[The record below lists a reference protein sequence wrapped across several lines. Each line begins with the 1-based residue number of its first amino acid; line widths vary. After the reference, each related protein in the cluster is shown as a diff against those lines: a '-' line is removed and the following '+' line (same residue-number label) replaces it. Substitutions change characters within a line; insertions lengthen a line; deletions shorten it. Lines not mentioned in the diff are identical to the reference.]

1 MRRTKMTIVEV
12 ETGEDDRKNA
22 LRYITHG
29 RRAMTPTDL
38 RIGRREAYSDIFV
51 SLAMLFVLRL
61 LALPIERAPWYGS
74 RSSCPTI
81 ARQLGKAGPA
91 IRSSTSD

>member
-1 MRRTKMTIVEV
+1 MTVVEP

-22 LRYITHG
+22 RRYITHRPQG
-29 RRAMTPTDL
+29 NDAD
-38 RIGRREAYSDIFV
+38 GSSDRTEGSLLGHLV
-51 SLAMLFVLRL
+51 SLVMLFSLRL

-74 RSSCPTI
+74 RSSCLTI